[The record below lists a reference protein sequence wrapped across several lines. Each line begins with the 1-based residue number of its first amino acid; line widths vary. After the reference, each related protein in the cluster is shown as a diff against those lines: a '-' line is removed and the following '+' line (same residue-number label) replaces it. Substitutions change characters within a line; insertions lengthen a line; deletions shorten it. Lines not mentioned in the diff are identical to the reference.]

1 MNELKKLETET
12 EEQYLWK
19 IGQLVD
25 SGRIES
31 WASINEIVNKEL
43 GIDEEKMRDESS
55 FRKRYQAA
63 KKFYDRC
70 FSKMESEEYQKM
82 YQIVQYYYMFD

>member
-1 MNELKKLETET
+1 MNELKKLPNET

-25 SGRIES
+25 SGKVES
-31 WASINEIVNKEL
+31 WSSINDIVNKEL
-43 GIDEEKMRDESS
+43 GIDEDMWRDESS

-63 KKFYDRC
+63 K
-70 FSKMESEEYQKM
+70 
-82 YQIVQYYYMFD
+82 

>member
-25 SGRIES
+25 SGKIES

-63 KKFYDRC
+63 KSFMMDVFLRWNLKNIRR
-70 FSKMESEEYQKM
+70 SLML
-82 YQIVQYYYMFD
+82 